1 MNENNKEQRK
11 AEKKKSGWYLIWEY
25 VTEHP
30 FIYLFAVLSIGCS
43 SVLAA
48 IIPRLIGEFTDS
60 FKSGKLDVRI
70 ATHFALLILV
80 VGFFRVTLSWIGRLQ
95 AAQHG
100 RVITYKVR
108 EKLFKKW
115 ETLSPSYYH
124 GHSVGGLLSHALS
137 DVEVIRQVSSMGI
150 NIAVSSLFLLGTSF
164 YFMIMHINL
173 HLAIAGLLP
182 LLAIP
187 GLVKYYGP
195 KIKMQSAKLQTAL
208 GIMSQSVE
216 EVIGGIRTVK
226 AFGNEGVIINRFEA
240 KVENIVEE
248 RMKFVKLSSMFT
260 ALVPLMASIGF
271 VVVISYGGYLTINK
285 TISLGDFVAFIL
297 YLTLLR
303 QPLEQL
309 GNLLN
314 IIQRAS
320 ASLARISELL
330 NVQPAVYDRE
340 STLYDKPVIGNIEVK
355 NLTFRYPGTEK
366 DVLSNVSFTVNKGK
380 TLGIIGS
387 IGSGKTTL
395 AHLLLRLYEPPKGA
409 IFIDGIDVHKFYL
422 DHLRQSIAYVPQN
435 GFLFSTT
442 VEENIAFA
450 EDTINEK
457 KVVDA
462 AKISVVHEDIIK
474 LKEMYNT
481 EIGERGVRLSGGQK
495 QRAAIARMIYKDSP
509 INVLDDSLSAVDTKT
524 ERLILKNMRTNINKY
539 TESKTTVIISHRL
552 SAVMHA
558 DEIIILDEG
567 RIIERGNH
575 QKLLKAGGLY
585 TKLWDMQSGGDG
597 RSKYITNKTVEETD
611 LLEVLLSEDDE
622 DVKGN
627 AEGGLY
633 GY

>member
-1 MNENNKEQRK
+1 
-11 AEKKKSGWYLIWEY
+11 
-25 VTEHP
+25 
-30 FIYLFAVLSIGCS
+30 
-43 SVLAA
+43 
-48 IIPRLIGEFTDS
+48 
-60 FKSGKLDVRI
+60 
-70 ATHFALLILV
+70 
-80 VGFFRVTLSWIGRLQ
+80 
-95 AAQHG
+95 
-100 RVITYKVR
+100 
-108 EKLFKKW
+108 
-115 ETLSPSYYH
+115 
-124 GHSVGGLLSHALS
+124 
-137 DVEVIRQVSSMGI
+137 
-150 NIAVSSLFLLGTSF
+150 
-164 YFMIMHINL
+164 
-173 HLAIAGLLP
+173 
-182 LLAIP
+182 
-187 GLVKYYGP
+187 
-195 KIKMQSAKLQTAL
+195 MQSAKLQTTL

-226 AFGNEGVIINRFEA
+226 AFGNENVIIDRFGA
-240 KVENIVEE
+240 KVENIVVE

-271 VVVISYGGYLTINK
+271 IVVISYGGYLTINK

-340 STLYDKPVIGNIEVK
+340 PTLYDKPVIGNIEVK

-366 DVLSNVSFTVNKGK
+366 DVLSNISFTVKKGK

-395 AHLLLRLYEPPKGA
+395 AHLLMRLYEPPKGA
-409 IFIDGIDVHKFYL
+409 IFIDGIDIHNFYL
-422 DHLRQSIAYVPQN
+422 NHLRQSIAYVPQN

-450 EDTINEK
+450 EDTTNEK

-462 AKISVVHEDIIK
+462 AIVSVVHEDIKK
-474 LKEMYNT
+474 LKEMYKT

-524 ERLILKNMRTNINKY
+524 ERLILKNMRANLKKT

-567 RIIERGNH
+567 RVIEKGNH

-597 RSKYITNKTVEETD
+597 RSKQTTNITVEETD
-611 LLEVLLSEDDE
+611 LLEVFLSEDDE
-622 DVKGN
+622 DVKAN
-627 AEGGLY
+627 TAEGGVY